1 MATIQKTLD
10 TKTRTVTFVVDGVG
24 TLVVDADRL
33 TADLFTYAAL
43 HGLAQ
48 KVGDAAAIERDKE
61 TGRSATPQEK
71 FDAMKAVVD
80 HLYAGGDWNRRAEG
94 DGSGNMGLLVAALIE
109 VTWQPKA
116 ELEATVAGWDAKT
129 QAAMRADPAV
139 APVIA
144 RIKAERAAKKGPAV
158 DTKALMAG
166 LMAKG
171 E

>member
-1 MATIQKTLD
+1 MATISKTLD

-61 TGRSATPQEK
+61 TGRSATPQQK
-71 FDAMKAVVD
+71 YDAMKAVIE
-80 HLYAGGDWNRRAEG
+80 HLYAGGDWNRKAEG
-94 DGSGNMGLLVAALIE
+94 DGSGGVGLLVQALVR
-109 VTWQPKA
+109 VTGQDKDTLA
-116 ELEATVAGWDAKT
+116 KTVATWDAKT

-144 RIKAERAAKKGPAV
+144 AIKAERAAKATGGV
-158 DTKALMAG
+158 DTQGLLAG
-166 LMAKG
+166 LLGKG